1 MIDAE
6 LVKTYS
12 IKNKEDIYYAGSH
25 SLNLFLNSN
34 PIEILFVCVH
44 DCEYLSLIYFLDFD
58 KKKKRYDNLNKL

>member
-12 IKNKEDIYYAGSH
+12 IKKKRIYYASSH

-58 KKKKRYDNLNKL
+58 KKKKKI